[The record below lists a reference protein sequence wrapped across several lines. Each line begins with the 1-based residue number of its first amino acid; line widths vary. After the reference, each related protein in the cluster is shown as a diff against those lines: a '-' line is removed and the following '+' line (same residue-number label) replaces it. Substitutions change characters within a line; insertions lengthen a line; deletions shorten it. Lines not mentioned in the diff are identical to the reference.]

1 MSEACPVV
9 EVFCSYAQEDATWLS
24 KLEAH
29 LSLLKRQGFVSLWHY
44 RLLVAGADWSHEID
58 THLNTASII
67 LLLISA
73 DFLNSDYCYG
83 VEMQRALARH
93 AVGEAQVIPILL
105 RPVDHSSAPFAHLH
119 ALPSNGQP
127 ISTWSDEDAA
137 LADVVAGLRRVLEYL
152 FQFSTD
158 FPRTT
163 LPAVWNIPY
172 PRNAFFTGREVEL
185 QTIETMLGEH
195 KNAAIGQTQA
205 ISGLGGIGK
214 TQLAIEYAYRHRRDY
229 RYVFWVLAD
238 THETLNAAYSQL
250 AHLLNLPAK
259 NLAEQRLVIEAVK
272 HWLTENQ
279 NWLLILDNADD
290 LTVIRDFLPPTPLGQ
305 ILLTTRAHAMG
316 GLAERIEIKQMSEDE
331 ATRFLLRRSG
341 VLGRQEAPES
351 IDFNELTNARAL
363 VHELGFL
370 PLALDQAGAYI
381 EETSCGL
388 QGYLMLYQRER
399 KKLLQTRGGLVV
411 DHPQPVATTWKL
423 AFEKVEKA
431 NPSAADLL
439 RLCAFLAPDDIPESI
454 LVEGEPELTGLLK
467 KLARH
472 PSKLNAAIAELQKY
486 SLVSRNPVAKTLV
499 MHRLVQ
505 TVLKDT
511 MMKNV
516 ERAWAVRAVKVMSR
530 TFPWPQVTTWDVCR
544 RLLPHARSCADLME
558 KWQMDMLEGAFLL
571 YTVGS
576 YLDDRGEYHEAQTY
590 YERTLA
596 IDRKMLGE
604 DNIVTSN
611 CLNNLGVVNYNQGKY
626 IEAKTYLQQAL
637 AIRRKLLGE
646 EHPETTR
653 TLNNLAN
660 VHDDQ
665 GKYEEA
671 KALYQQALAIRR
683 KVLREE
689 HPEIADTMNNL
700 ADVYCHQNSYEE
712 AEKLYQQAL
721 AIRRRELREDHPDI
735 AVSLLGLGNVYHHQ
749 GTYEEAEKL
758 YQQAFAICTKV
769 LSKEHPYAATCLN
782 NLANVYLAQ
791 GKYEEAEDLYQQAL
805 AIYAKV
811 LRKEHPDTAI
821 SLLGLANVYFKQN
834 RYEDAISFYQQA
846 LTISQEKLGPDHP
859 RTKSLHA
866 QFEKMLE
873 EKGRKGEES

>member
-1 MSEACPVV
+1 MSEACPLL
-9 EVFCSYAQEDATWLS
+9 EVFCSYAQEDAIWLS

-29 LSLLKRQGFVSLWHY
+29 LSLLKRQGSVSLWHR
-44 RLLVAGADWSHEID
+44 RLLVAGTDWSHEID
-58 THLNTASII
+58 THLNSASII

-83 VEMQRALARH
+83 VEMQRAMARH
-93 AVGEAQVIPILL
+93 AAGEAQVIPILM
-105 RPVDHSSAPFAHLH
+105 RPVDHSSALFAHLH

-137 LADVVAGLRRVLEYL
+137 LADVVAGLRRVLEDI
-152 FQFSTD
+152 FQFSND

-163 LPAVWNIPY
+163 IPAVWNIPY

-185 QTIETMLGEH
+185 QTIESMLSEH

-214 TQLAIEYAYRHRRDY
+214 TQLALEYAFRHRCDY
-229 RYVFWVLAD
+229 RYIFWVLAD

-259 NLAEQRLVIEAVK
+259 NLVEVHLVVEAVK
-272 HWLTENQ
+272 YWLTENQ

-290 LTVIRDFLPPTPLGQ
+290 LTIIRDFLPPTSLGQ

-316 GLAERIEIKQMSEDE
+316 GLAERIEIKQMNEDE

-341 VLGRQEAPES
+341 VRGRQKAPDP
-351 IDFNELTNARAL
+351 IGLNELTTARAL
-363 VHELGFL
+363 AHELGFL

-388 QGYLMLYQRER
+388 LGYLMLYQRER
-399 KKLLQTRGGLVV
+399 KNLLRTRGGLVV
-411 DHPQPVATTWKL
+411 DHPEPVATTWKL

-431 NPSAADLL
+431 NPPAADLL

-472 PSKLNAAIAELQKY
+472 PLKLNAAIAELQKY
-486 SLVSRNPVAKTLV
+486 SLVSRNPVAKTLD

-505 TVLKDT
+505 IILKDA

-516 ERAWAVRAVKVMSR
+516 ERAWAVRAVKVVSR

-544 RLLPHARSCADLME
+544 RLLPHARSCADLIE
-558 KWQMDMLEGAFLL
+558 KWQMDILEGAFLL

-576 YLDDRGEYHEAQTY
+576 YLDDRCEYHEAQTY

-596 IDRKMLGE
+596 IDRKVLGE
-604 DNIVTSN
+604 ENVVTSS

-646 EHPETTR
+646 EHPETAR

-671 KALYQQALAIRR
+671 KKLYQQALAIRC
-683 KVLREE
+683 KVLREG

-700 ADVYCHQNSYEE
+700 ADVYFNQNVCEE

-721 AIRRRELREDHPDI
+721 AIRRKELREDHPDI
-735 AVSLLGLGNVYHHQ
+735 AVSLNSLGNVSTSQ
-749 GTYEEAEKL
+749 GKYEEAEEL
-758 YQQAFAICTKV
+758 YQQALAIYSKV
-769 LSKEHPYAATCLN
+769 LSKEHPHTATSLN
-782 NLANVYLAQ
+782 NLATVYLAQ
-791 GKYEEAEDLYQQAL
+791 GKYEEAEDVYQQAL
-805 AIYAKV
+805 AIYSKV
-811 LRKEHPDTAI
+811 LHKEHPDAAM
-821 SLLGLANVYFKQN
+821 SLLGLANVYFNQN

-859 RTKSLHA
+859 RTKWLHA
-866 QFEKMLE
+866 RIEETLE
-873 EKGRKGEES
+873 EKERDGEER